1 MLCQIQPQSL
11 SLLGLGSHNVFR
23 KYRPDVPKIFPK
35 KMVDCKEV
43 GLRSAIYI
51 HSEIGGE
58 EKIKEF
64 DLQVKYAG
72 EF

>member
-1 MLCQIQPQSL
+1 
-11 SLLGLGSHNVFR
+11 
-23 KYRPDVPKIFPK
+23 
-35 KMVDCKEV
+35 MVDCKEV